1 MCKGFLVGSQ
11 GEGLGDKSAPVWVG
25 LLDGEGWGP
34 GDVTVEEWGADS
46 IEGHSLSQAND
57 QEGSKAGL
65 LKKHLAIEWNDL

>member
-1 MCKGFLVGSQ
+1 MGKGFLVGSQ

-34 GDVTVEEWGADS
+34 GDITVEEWGADG
-46 IEGHSLSQAND
+46 IERHGLCQTND

-65 LKKHLAIEWNDL
+65 LKENDYNYFS